1 MWGKINVR
9 GAWNTRLNGKW
20 AEVLIYKYK
29 VVLIV
34 MLGVSLLDRAKT
46 DL

>member
-1 MWGKINVR
+1 VWGKINVR
-9 GAWNTRLNGKW
+9 GCMEYSPKW
-20 AEVLIYKYK
+20 KMGAVLIYKYK

-34 MLGVSLLDRAKT
+34 MLGVSLLDKAKT